1 VVVKAQ
7 RNSRTCAERCT
18 TRPEREPG
26 VNLSPTRAP
35 VSLSMALIAPQ
46 ARQFAAQSA
55 PRLARPTSL
64 YRRVIGLSGRP
75 IGGTHR

>member
-26 VNLSPTRAP
+26 VNLSRTRLF
-35 VSLSMALIAPQ
+35 VGGLIAPQ

-55 PRLARPTSL
+55 PRLTRPTSL
-64 YRRVIGLSGRP
+64 HRRVIGLSERP
-75 IGGTHR
+75 IGGTHQ